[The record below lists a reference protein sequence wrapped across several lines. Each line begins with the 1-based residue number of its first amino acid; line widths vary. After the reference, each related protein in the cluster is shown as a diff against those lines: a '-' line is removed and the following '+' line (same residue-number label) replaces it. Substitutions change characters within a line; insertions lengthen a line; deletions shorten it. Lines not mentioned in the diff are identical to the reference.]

1 MRSCPFGAVQGYL
14 LSSQISVRDVLS
26 RISCVCACRH
36 SIAGNQQADAMARLI
51 GEEESEQA
59 DGHGVSNDSFAE
71 ALLFAQVSSAEFTAE
86 FTV

>member
-1 MRSCPFGAVQGYL
+1 
-14 LSSQISVRDVLS
+14 
-26 RISCVCACRH
+26 
-36 SIAGNQQADAMARLI
+36 MARLT

-59 DGHGVSNDSFAE
+59 GGHDVSNESFAE